1 MKQFFHFPIFYLC
14 LGALLTTQNAWS
26 QRVPTA
32 PVAEMRGAWIATSF
46 NIDWP
51 SKPGLSVDQQKMEF
65 DSLLDVLKAMNMNA
79 VFVQIRPAGDAMY
92 KSPNVP
98 WSKFLTG
105 QQGLAPVDSTYDPME
120 YMIQSAHD
128 RRMEFHAW
136 LNPYR
141 ATLDLDTAALSP
153 IHPLRSL
160 PNNRKAQWFFRYGR
174 RFYFNPANPSV
185 QQYLVNVVKDIV
197 LRYDVDG
204 IHFDDYFYPYKEP
217 GETLNDYNEFAA
229 DPRGFTNVEDW
240 RRDNVNRLISGV
252 STNIKKI
259 KPYVRFGIGPFGVWR
274 NREVDPVMG
283 SDTRAGVTCYDDL
296 YADVLLWMKNGWI
309 DYVAPQ
315 LYWSIGFVPA
325 DYEIL
330 VDWWSKNTYGKQLYI
345 GHAAYKINNAPNDI
359 NWSRPD
365 EIKRQITLNRGN
377 PNVNGSLFFS
387 VRPLLR
393 NPLGVQDSLI
403 TTLFKTPSLVPPSAA
418 LSKIPPATPQICRVQ
433 GSASSVKLAWNICD
447 VISAEQMPYYF
458 AIYRFQGETVGDF
471 RNPRNLLA
479 TTAFNA
485 DAEKWT
491 FEDQT
496 AVEGE
501 FYTYVVTAF
510 NRPNVESYS
519 SEPVFVKKTA
529 STAKKKR
536 KVFGYLF

>member
-1 MKQFFHFPIFYLC
+1 MKQFFRFPIIYLC
-14 LGALLTTQNAWS
+14 LGVLLTTQNAWS
-26 QRVPTA
+26 QRAPTA

-51 SKPGLSVDQQKMEF
+51 SKPGLTVDRQKMEF

-105 QQGLAPVDSTYDPME
+105 QQGVAPADSTYDPME
-120 YMIQSAHD
+120 YMIQSAHA

-160 PNNRKAQWFFRYGR
+160 PDNRKAQWFFRYGR

-204 IHFDDYFYPYKEP
+204 VHFDDYFYPYKEP

-259 KPYVRFGIGPFGVWR
+259 KPYVRFGVGPFGVWR

-345 GHAAYKINNAPNDI
+345 GHAAYKINNAPNDV

-403 TTLFKTPSLVPPSAA
+403 KSLFKTPSLVPPSVA

-501 FYTYVVTAF
+501 YYTYVVTAF

-529 STAKKKR
+529 RTAKKKR

>member
-1 MKQFFHFPIFYLC
+1 MKQHTYVPF
-14 LGALLTTQNAWS
+14 LLLFLSVLLLS
-26 QRVPTA
+26 QTARAQRPPTA
-32 PVAEMRGAWIATSF
+32 PVTEMRGAWIATSF

-51 SKPGLSVDQQKMEF
+51 SQPGLPIERQKMEF

-79 VFVQIRPAGDAMY
+79 VFVQVRPCGDAMY
-92 KSPNVP
+92 RSPNVP

-105 QQGLAPVDSTYDPME
+105 QQGVPPPDSTYDPLQ
-120 YMIQSAHD
+120 YMVQAAHS

-153 IHPLRSL
+153 LHPLRSL
-160 PNNRKAQWFFRYGR
+160 PANRKAQWFFRYGK

-197 LRYDVDG
+197 LRYDIDG
-204 IHFDDYFYPYKEP
+204 IHFDDYFYPYKEA
-217 GETLNDYNEFAA
+217 GETLNDYNEFAS
-229 DPRGFTNVEDW
+229 DPRGLSNIEDW
-240 RRDNVNRLISGV
+240 RRDNVSRLISAV
-252 STNIKKI
+252 STNIRKI

-274 NREVDPVMG
+274 NRDRDPVMG

-325 DYEIL
+325 DYEKL

-359 NWSRPD
+359 NWTRPD
-365 EIKRQITLNRGN
+365 EIKRQITLNRAN
-377 PNVNGSLFFS
+377 PNVNGSIFFS
-387 VRPLLR
+387 TRPLLR

-403 TTLFKTPSLVPPSAA
+403 TDLFKTQALVPPVVA
-418 LSKIPPATPQICRVQ
+418 LSKIPPATPQICRIE
-433 GSASSVKLAWNICD
+433 GSPSSVRLAWNICD
-447 VISAEQMPYYF
+447 VIAAEQMPYYF
-458 AIYRFQGETVGDF
+458 AIYRFQGEAVGDF

-491 FEDQT
+491 YEDQT
-496 AVEGE
+496 AIEGE
-501 FYTYVVTAF
+501 YYTYVVTAF
-510 NRPNVESYS
+510 NRPNVQSYS
-519 SEPVFVKKTA
+519 SAPVFVKKTA
-529 STAKKKR
+529 TTAKKK
-536 KVFGYLF
+536 KKIFGYLF

>member
-1 MKQFFHFPIFYLC
+1 MKQFFQFPIFYLC

-26 QRVPTA
+26 QRAPTA

-105 QQGLAPVDSTYDPME
+105 QQGVAPADSTYDPME
-120 YMIQSAHD
+120 YMIQSAHA

-153 IHPLRSL
+153 LHPLRSL
-160 PNNRKAQWFFRYGR
+160 PDNRKGQWFFRYGR

-259 KPYVRFGIGPFGVWR
+259 KPYVRFGVGPFGVWR
-274 NREVDPVMG
+274 NREVDPMMG

-296 YADVLLWMKNGWI
+296 YADVLLWLKNGWI

-403 TTLFKTPSLVPPSAA
+403 SNLFKTPSLVPPSAS
-418 LSKIPPATPQICRVQ
+418 LSKIPPATPQICRVE
-433 GSASSVKLAWNICD
+433 GSVSSVKLAWNICD

-471 RNPRNLLA
+471 RNPRNLLS
-479 TTAFNA
+479 TTAFNT
-485 DAEKWT
+485 DAEKWA

-496 AVEGE
+496 AIEGE
-501 FYTYVVTAF
+501 YYTYVVTAF

-529 STAKKKR
+529 RTAKKKR